1 MTGSG
6 ESYEGRDKD
15 GEDRGKGKDGRAQAT
30 GGEGF
35 AAGAPASELS
45 YSEASREL
53 DSIVEFFERR
63 DVDVDQLVARLER
76 ATAIVEELDRR
87 IRRTSAQVEELVP
100 RLDAVSRGTQHDEGW
115 NETPQ
120 PVQRAEST
128 SDVGDDIVGWKSDDD
143 EAEAEEDP
151 EEELEVWDG
160 EGDTGMEPGSMP
172 EQDPPRGQLPF

>member
-6 ESYEGRDKD
+6 ESHEARDKD
-15 GEDRGKGKDGRAQAT
+15 REVRGKGKDGRAQASA
-30 GGEGF
+30 GEGF
-35 AAGAPASELS
+35 AAGAPVSELS
-45 YSEASREL
+45 YSEASQEL

-100 RLDAVSRGTQHDEGW
+100 RLDAVSRGTQHDEGR

-120 PVQRAEST
+120 AVQRAERT
-128 SDVGDDIVGWKSDDD
+128 SDVGDDDVGWMSDDD
-143 EAEAEEDP
+143 EVEAEEDP

-160 EGDTGMEPGSMP
+160 EGDTGTQSGSMP